1 VLHGFRASIGTM
13 ANLTL
18 VIDDA
23 LLKRAR
29 EEALRS
35 NTSVN
40 ALVRDFLNRYVDSR
54 SRRLEAL
61 AHFEEVA
68 SSCNSCSEGPWDR
81 ASLNE
86 RR

>member
-1 VLHGFRASIGTM
+1 MKCM

-40 ALVRDFLNRYVDSR
+40 ALVRDFLNRYVDAR
-54 SRRLEAL
+54 SRRLDAL
-61 AHFEEVA
+61 AHFEEIGGSCE
-68 SSCNSCSEGPWDR
+68 SSSEGPWDR

-86 RR
+86 RH

>member
-1 VLHGFRASIGTM
+1 M

-29 EEALRS
+29 EQALRS

-40 ALVRDFLNRYVDSR
+40 ALVREFLSRYVDAR
-54 SRRLEAL
+54 SRRLDAL
-61 AHFEEVA
+61 ARFEAVAA
-68 SSCNSCSEGPWDR
+68 SSESSSAGPWSRGSLHER
-81 ASLNE
+81 A
-86 RR
+86 